1 MSWAKKRRS
10 KSIFS
15 TSTSTFGLFLQ
26 ISCLF
31 GQAGSP
37 MWAHASVAV
46 QMPAPHS
53 HVYPAVL
60 SPFVTP
66 YSACAHYIL
75 DQTQIVFCNPY
86 IHCTLSSFGANSQM
100 PSAVTSHARNITIR
114 QMLRARRGDTKVH
127 LDTQIRRSK
136 YRSVFRRI
144 QTVSWNKVGC
154 AEQGDT
160 CSVGNNALFPR
171 PTHNTCWSSA
181 PLKLMWT

>member
-1 MSWAKKRRS
+1 MSPCV
-10 KSIFS
+10 
-15 TSTSTFGLFLQ
+15 
-26 ISCLF
+26 SCR
-31 GQAGSP
+31 
-37 MWAHASVAV
+37 V

-66 YSACAHYIL
+66 YSACTHYIL
-75 DQTQIVFCNPY
+75 DQTQIVFCNPWTSPY

-144 QTVSWNKVGC
+144 QTVSRNKVGC
-154 AEQGDT
+154 AERGT
-160 CSVGNNALFPR
+160 HARWVTMPFFPAR
-171 PTHNTCWSSA
+171 PTILVD
-181 PLKLMWT
+181 PLPR